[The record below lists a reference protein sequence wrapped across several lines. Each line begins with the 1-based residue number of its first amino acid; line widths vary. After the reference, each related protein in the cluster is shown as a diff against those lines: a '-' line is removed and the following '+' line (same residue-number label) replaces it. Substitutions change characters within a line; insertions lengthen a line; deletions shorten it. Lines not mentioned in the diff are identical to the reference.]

1 MVLLFFLQMMLE
13 RQVKSDRIRWVNLLF
28 YSLSFLTCIV
38 FSTPVADGVYFDL
51 RQVPF
56 IIGSLYAGLSLPLF
70 LILMIM
76 RGIVGINYG
85 FWVSTIVFLFITLI
99 FIWGRRWFMRLSAN
113 QRIGVSVIFSI
124 MTSLI
129 LVLMVLLKQVPI
141 HLTEIWVSFLVVP
154 AIATCFISYTM
165 ELIRQNSLMRKQL
178 VKTEKIEAVSNM
190 SASISH
196 EIRNPLT
203 SVKGFLQL
211 LEEDDYPL
219 EKRNQ
224 FIKIAIEELNRAEQ
238 VISDYLTFARPAL
251 DKVEEINVKE
261 ELSHVLSVLMPLANM
276 NAVEITQVYNGDV
289 NITGNRQKFQ
299 QALINIV
306 KNGLEAM
313 PRGGYLS
320 VETVKSARD
329 VHIIIKDTGHGM
341 DEEQLNRLGEPY
353 YSTKGKKGTG
363 LGMMVT
369 YSIIRAMKGRMKV
382 SSIVGKGSTFHIIF
396 PNPHSTEKL
405 RSQNP

>member
-1 MVLLFFLQMMLE
+1 MVLLFFLQMMVE
-13 RQVKSDRIRWVNLLF
+13 RKVQSETIRWINLLF
-28 YSLSFLTCIV
+28 YSLSFITCFI
-38 FSTPVADGVYFDL
+38 FSTPIANGVYFDL

-56 IIGSLYAGLSLPLF
+56 IIGSLYVGLSIPLF
-70 LILMIM
+70 IILVIM

-85 FWVSTIVFLFITLI
+85 FWVSTFVFLFIAII
-99 FIWGRRWFMRLSAN
+99 FLWVRKWFMNLAAN
-113 QRIGVSVIFSI
+113 QRIGVSVIFSFLC
-124 MTSLI
+124 SLF
-129 LVLMVLLKQVPI
+129 LMMIVLLKQVPI
-141 HLTEIWVSFLVVP
+141 HLTETWVSFLVVP
-154 AIATCFISYTM
+154 AIATGFISYTL
-165 ELIRQNSLMRKQL
+165 ELIRQNLLMRKRL
-178 VKTEKIEAVSNM
+178 VKAEKMEAVSNM

-211 LEEDDYPL
+211 LGEEDYPA

-224 FIKIAIEELNRAEQ
+224 FIKIATEEVNRAEQ
-238 VISDYLTFARPAL
+238 VINDYLTFARPAL
-251 DKVEEINVKE
+251 DQVEEINVQD

-276 NAVEITQVYNGDV
+276 HTVEINQVYSGDIK
-289 NITGNRQKFQ
+289 ITGDRQKFQ
-299 QALINIV
+299 QAFINIV

-313 PRGGYLS
+313 PSGGLMT

-341 DEEQLNRLGEPY
+341 NEEQLNRLGEPY

-369 YSIIRAMKGRMKV
+369 YSIIRAMKGRIKV
-382 SSIVGKGSTFHIIF
+382 SSIVGKGSIFHVMF
-396 PNPHSTEKL
+396 PNPNFSEKL
-405 RSQNP
+405 SSQNP